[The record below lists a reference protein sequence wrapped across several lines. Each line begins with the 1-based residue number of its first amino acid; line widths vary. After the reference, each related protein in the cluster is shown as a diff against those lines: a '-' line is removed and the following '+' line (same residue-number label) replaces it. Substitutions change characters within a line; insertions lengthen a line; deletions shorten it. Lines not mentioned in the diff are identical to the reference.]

1 MQPFNAVYYAEVP
14 AVLGRRGIFPPQRE
28 AYILQTANPQ
38 LQRQRYYVWLLLEYA
53 VNNGLHKTLPELQLT
68 MDTHGKWHSPFV
80 HFSLSHSDN
89 AVAVAISD
97 SPVGIDIQQPIL
109 DENKKTHILAPD
121 EYSLFDTAEDKSAF
135 LTELWTKKESLFKTS
150 NETRFNPKTNSVQ
163 GLSLDTRWV
172 EIAGKR
178 YALSTT
184 SQITH
189 LEKVQL

>member
-1 MQPFNAVYYAEVP
+1 MQPFTSVYYAETP
-14 AVLGRRGIFPPQRE
+14 AVLGRRGIYPPQRE

-53 VNNGLHKTLPELQLT
+53 VNTHLGKNLPQLQLT
-68 MDTHGKWHSPFV
+68 VDSHGKWHSPLI

-89 AVAVAISD
+89 AVAVALSD
-97 SPVGIDIQQPIL
+97 SPVGVDIQRPIL

-121 EYSLFDTAEDKSAF
+121 EYPIFQKAEDKSAF
-135 LTELWTKKESLFKTS
+135 LTELWTKKESLFKIS
-150 NETRFNPKTNSVQ
+150 NSARFNPKTNSVQ

-172 EIAGKR
+172 ELAGKR
-178 YALSTT
+178 YVLSTT